1 MEETLLPFA
10 YNESVF
16 LTSIVNGL
24 IATAIL
30 WTFWTPFI
38 VFLVVPLVNAQIKDQ
53 VCNFGNRFNVQSA
66 LIIVVNDMYYNER
79 TITHEQWQTLQAYIS
94 RYTTLPESA
103 FDPERKLIANDPNEM
118 SDLNFNLMISMAF
131 AAVVIVTLSMFLV
144 GWMINH
150 YNLNGPHI
158 MKFNLV
164 MGFVIV
170 FIEMGF
176 FGLVGMKYIPFD
188 PPKILEALV
197 QRIVDYLN

>member
-1 MEETLLPFA
+1 MEEFIP
-10 YNESVF
+10 YNESIV

-53 VCNFGNRFNVQSA
+53 VCELGDKFNIQTN
-66 LIIVVNDMYYNER
+66 LDMAVDSMYFSKR
-79 TITHEQWQTLQAYIS
+79 ITKEQWETLHAYIS

-103 FDPERKLIANDPNEM
+103 LTPEHKFIDTDPSTM

-158 MKFNLV
+158 MRFNLV
-164 MGFVIV
+164 MALVIV
-170 FIEMGF
+170 LIEMGF
-176 FGLVGMKYIPFD
+176 FGTVAMKYVPFD

-197 QRIVDYLN
+197 QKIVNYLN

>member
-1 MEETLLPFA
+1 MEETIP
-10 YNESVF
+10 YNNSVF

-38 VFLVVPLVNAQIKDQ
+38 IFLVVPLVNAQIKNQ
-53 VCNFGNRFNVQSA
+53 VCEFASKLNIQGT
-66 LIIVVNDMYYNER
+66 LITIVEKMQTQGKISKHEASVARQWIESIQTPTPAADELIEKD
-79 TITHEQWQTLQAYIS
+79 ITT
-94 RYTTLPESA
+94 
-103 FDPERKLIANDPNEM
+103 M

-131 AAVVIVTLSMFLV
+131 AAIVIVSLSMFLV

-164 MGFVIV
+164 MALVIV
-170 FIEMGF
+170 LIEMTF
-176 FGLVGMKYIPFD
+176 FGTVAMRYVPFD
-188 PPKILEALV
+188 PPKIIEALV
-197 QRIVDYLN
+197 QKIVNYLN